1 MIILSV
7 VLKWTQIMY
16 VSREYEPNWK
26 LPNLRIIM
34 LGLLTNLRFY
44 DSFDEGLYD
53 YVSYK
58 VPLDS

>member
-1 MIILSV
+1 
-7 VLKWTQIMY
+7 
-16 VSREYEPNWK
+16 
-26 LPNLRIIM
+26 M

-44 DSFDEGLYD
+44 DSFDEGLYG